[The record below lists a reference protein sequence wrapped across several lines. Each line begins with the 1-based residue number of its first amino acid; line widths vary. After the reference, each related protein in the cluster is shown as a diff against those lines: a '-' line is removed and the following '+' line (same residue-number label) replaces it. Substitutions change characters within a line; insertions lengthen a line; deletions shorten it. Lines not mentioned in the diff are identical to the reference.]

1 MHRNTIEAYGTD
13 VCPKMRESSPPATVI
28 ELYPE
33 RHDPLELLTE
43 RELEILNLISQE
55 YSSKEIAAELYI
67 SLHTVLSHRKN
78 IIKKLKV
85 KSVVGMVK
93 MWWKHQLSN
102 TKLFI

>member
-1 MHRNTIEAYGTD
+1 MRPKVIGAYGAN
-13 VCPKMRESSPPATVI
+13 VCTELRNNSVAATVI

-33 RHDPLELLTE
+33 ECSPLDLLTV
-43 RELEILNLISQE
+43 RELEILSLVSEE

-78 IIKKLKV
+78 IIKKLGV

-93 MWWKHQLSN
+93 MWWGRE
-102 TKLFI
+102 TKQMEEI